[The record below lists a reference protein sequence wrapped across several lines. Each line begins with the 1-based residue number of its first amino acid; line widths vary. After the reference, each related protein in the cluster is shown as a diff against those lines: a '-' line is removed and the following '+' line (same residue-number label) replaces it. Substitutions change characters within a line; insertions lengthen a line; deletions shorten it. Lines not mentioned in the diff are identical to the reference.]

1 MDYCGG
7 IFDPDKLESQLTEL
21 DIKTS
26 ADNLWDSP
34 EKAKKLM
41 KDRGKIKDD
50 LDEYNHLNN
59 SFTEIVELE
68 ELAKQENEKEL
79 LLSCLKQLQELSKR
93 INDKNLTLMFD
104 DDDDD
109 KNCFLEI
116 HAGAGGT
123 ESQDW
128 ADMIRRMYC
137 RWCERKG
144 FSVEEIDEIQGEEAG
159 IKSSNL
165 HIKGKQ
171 AFGWLKCEQG
181 VHRLVRISPF
191 DSNARRHTSFASVR
205 IYADSGS
212 VPEVTINTSDL
223 RIDTYRA
230 SGAGGQ
236 HVNRTDSA
244 VRITHN
250 PSGIVVQCQNDR
262 SQHKNK
268 ANALKVLQARL
279 DDAAKHV
286 HKTSSEEKRG
296 GKTDIG
302 WGHQIRSYVL
312 QPYQMAKDLRTGWS
326 EGNVKAVLD
335 GDIDEFLR
343 QSLASGIDGAILKQ
357 KV

>member
-1 MDYCGG
+1 MRYYGG
-7 IFDPDKLESQLTEL
+7 VFDPDNLEKQLISLES
-21 DIKTS
+21 KTS
-26 ADNLWDSP
+26 ANNFWDSP
-34 EKAKKLM
+34 EKAKIIMQEK
-41 KDRGKIKDD
+41 GIIKDN
-50 LDEYNHLNN
+50 LDEYNYLYN
-59 SFTEIVELE
+59 TYIEVIDLE
-68 ELAKQENEKEL
+68 ELAKEEKEKEL
-79 LLSCLKQLQELSKR
+79 QVSCLKQLQELSIR
-93 INDKNLTLMFD
+93 IENKNLTLMFD
-104 DDDDD
+104 NEDDD
-109 KNCFLEI
+109 KNCFLDI

-128 ADMIRRMYC
+128 ADMIRRMYF

-144 FSVEEIDEIQGEEAG
+144 FLVEEIDEIQGEEAG

-191 DSNARRHTSFASVR
+191 DSNSRRHTSFASVR
-205 IYADSGS
+205 IYADSGDA
-212 VPEVTINTSDL
+212 PEIEINPSEL

-244 VRITHN
+244 VRITHI
-250 PSGIVVQCQNDR
+250 PSGFVVQCQNDR

-268 ANALKVLQARL
+268 ANALKVLQSRL
-279 DDAAKHV
+279 DDAAKHA
-286 HKTSSEEKRG
+286 HKTSGEKKRG
-296 GKTDIG
+296 KKTEIG

-343 QSLASGIDGAILKQ
+343 QSLASGIDGTIIKE
-357 KV
+357 